1 MFLFG
6 IRAFPR
12 ALVGVLLLT
21 LAACGTTFQ
30 NAASSGGPVQ
40 VVAAENF
47 WGSIAAQV
55 GGSHVHVTSIIVDP
69 NADPH
74 SYEPTTADARTVVQ
88 AQYVIV
94 NGAGYDPWADK
105 LLQANPV
112 SGRKELNVGDFNGKH
127 EGDNPHMWYSPDY
140 VTAVANKI
148 RDDLKALD
156 PADAAALD
164 QSAQAFLT
172 TGLKQYHDLIAAIK
186 AAYSG
191 TPVGATE
198 SIFSY
203 LAPALGLDLVTPYSY
218 LKAVSEGQDISAA
231 DEATVEQQIK
241 QKQVKVLIYNAQ
253 NTPNNIQALIN
264 LAMANHIPVA
274 TITETLTPAT
284 ASFQDWQSAQLR
296 GIQSA
301 LAQAAGK
308 YSLWP
313 AGACHLTLP
322 PYKELML

>member
-1 MFLFG
+1 MFPYRVFTLRRILAG
-6 IRAFPR
+6 IF
-12 ALVGVLLLT
+12 LLLLMAVT
-21 LAACGTTFQ
+21 AC
-30 NAASSGGPVQ
+30 SSTAQGGSSSSSNSGPVQ

-74 SYEPTTADARTVVQ
+74 SYEPTTADARTVAG

-94 NGAGYDPWADK
+94 NGAGYDPWADR

-112 SGRKELNVGDFNGKH
+112 SGRKELNVGNFNGKH
-127 EGDNPHMWYSPDY
+127 EGDNPHMWYNPDY

-148 RDDLKALD
+148 RDDLKTID
-156 PADAAALD
+156 PADAAAFD
-164 QSAQAFLT
+164 RSAQAFLA

-186 AAYSG
+186 AKYSG

-203 LAPALGLDLVTPYSY
+203 MAPALGLNLITPYSY
-218 LKAVSEGQDISAA
+218 LKAVSEGEDISAA
-231 DEATVEQQIK
+231 DQATVEQQIR
-241 QKQVKVLIYNAQ
+241 QRQIKVLVYNSQ
-253 NTPNNIQALIN
+253 NTPNNIQALIT
-264 LAMANHIPVA
+264 LAKNNHIPIT

-284 ASFQDWQSAQLR
+284 VSFQDWQSGQLR
-296 GIQSA
+296 GIQTA
-301 LAQAAGK
+301 LAQATGK
-308 YSLWP
+308 
-313 AGACHLTLP
+313 
-322 PYKELML
+322 

>member
-1 MFLFG
+1 MFPYRVFTLRRVLAG
-6 IRAFPR
+6 IF
-12 ALVGVLLLT
+12 LLLLMAVT
-21 LAACGTTFQ
+21 AC
-30 NAASSGGPVQ
+30 SSTAQGGSSSSSSGPVQ

-74 SYEPTTADARTVVQ
+74 SYEPTTADARTVAG

-94 NGAGYDPWADK
+94 NGAGYDPWADR

-112 SGRKELNVGDFNGKH
+112 SGRKELNVGNFNGKH
-127 EGDNPHMWYSPDY
+127 EGDNPHMWYNPDY

-148 RDDLKALD
+148 RDDLKAID
-156 PADAAALD
+156 PADAAAFD
-164 QSAQAFLT
+164 RSAQAFLT

-186 AAYSG
+186 VKYSG

-203 LAPALGLDLVTPYSY
+203 MAPALGLNLITPYSY
-218 LKAVSEGQDISAA
+218 LKAVSEGEDISAA
-231 DEATVEQQIK
+231 DQATVEQQIR
-241 QKQVKVLIYNAQ
+241 QRQIKVLVYNSQ
-253 NTPNNIQALIN
+253 NTPNNIQALIT
-264 LAMANHIPVA
+264 LAKNNHIPIT

-284 ASFQDWQSAQLR
+284 ASFQAWQSGQLR
-296 GIQSA
+296 GIQTA
-301 LAQAAGK
+301 LAQATSK
-308 YSLWP
+308 
-313 AGACHLTLP
+313 
-322 PYKELML
+322 

>member
-1 MFLFG
+1 MFPYRVF
-6 IRAFPR
+6 
-12 ALVGVLLLT
+12 ALRRVLPGVFLLLLIAVT
-21 LAACGTTFQ
+21 ACGTTTQ
-30 NAASSGGPVQ
+30 SSSSGNSSGPVQ

-74 SYEPTTADARTVVQ
+74 SYEPTTKDARTVAG

-94 NGAGYDPWADK
+94 NGAGYDPWADR

-112 SGRKELNVGDFNGKH
+112 SGRKELNVGNFNGKH
-127 EGDNPHMWYSPDY
+127 EGDNPHMWYNPDY

-156 PADAAALD
+156 PADATAFD
-164 QSAQAFLT
+164 QSTQAFLT

-186 AAYSG
+186 AKYSG

-231 DEATVEQQIK
+231 DQATVEQQIR
-241 QKQVKVLIYNAQ
+241 QRQIKVLVYNSQ
-253 NTPNNIQALIN
+253 NTPNNIQALIT
-264 LAMANHIPVA
+264 LAKNNHIPVT

-284 ASFQDWQSAQLR
+284 TSFQDWQSAQLH
-296 GIQSA
+296 GIQAA
-301 LAQAAGK
+301 LAQATGK
-308 YSLWP
+308 
-313 AGACHLTLP
+313 
-322 PYKELML
+322 